1 MKLTKKTSEAVVA
14 INAEFSTADRIVL
27 GIQLTECK
35 SLIEKMQI
43 FAEFSKVRY
52 NADDL
57 EKFKQAHPN
66 FKEEAL
72 RKNDWQTL
80 CEEFAAKLDYL
91 CIPLRKVAI
100 NLDEESDV
108 FTTKVVEYTC

>member
-1 MKLTKKTSEAVVA
+1 MKLTEKTSEAVVA
-14 INAEFSTADRIVL
+14 INAEFSTADRVKI
-27 GIQLTECK
+27 GIELSECK
-35 SLIEKMQI
+35 NLIEKMQI
-43 FAEFSKVRY
+43 FAEYTKVRY
-52 NADDL
+52 NESELA
-57 EKFKQAHPN
+57 KFKQAHPN

-100 NLDEESDV
+100 NLDEDSDV
-108 FTTKVVEYTC
+108 FTTKVAEYKC